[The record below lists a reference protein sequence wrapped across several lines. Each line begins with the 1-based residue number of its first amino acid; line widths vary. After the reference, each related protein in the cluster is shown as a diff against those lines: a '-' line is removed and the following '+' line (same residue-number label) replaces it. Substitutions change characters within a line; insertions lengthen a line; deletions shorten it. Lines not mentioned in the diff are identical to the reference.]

1 MIQYCAVELYVL
13 YISVHANVSGFY
25 QLGHLV
31 DYVCIFNRK
40 SDTVLS
46 DFRPG
51 GDVPSS
57 SSEDGKFGSYVS
69 FLGKLLNFIR
79 PRRGLDGTVDIQGT

>member
-13 YISVHANVSGFY
+13 YSSVHADVSGVY

-31 DYVCIFNRK
+31 DYVCIFNCK
-40 SDTVLS
+40 SNTVLS
-46 DFRPG
+46 DFRPY

>member
-1 MIQYCAVELYVL
+1 MRLPFI
-13 YISVHANVSGFY
+13 
-25 QLGHLV
+25 V

-40 SDTVLS
+40 SNTVLS

-57 SSEDGKFGSYVS
+57 SSEDGKFGSNVS
-69 FLGKLLNFIR
+69 FLGKLQNLR
-79 PRRGLDGTVDIQGT
+79 PRRGLNGTVDI